1 MRAGRGCKSVE
12 GRGGG
17 GIFFRNVL
25 VIFLQKIF
33 ISKIKKK
40 GYFFEERFYLLNP
53 KKTITY
59 FWRKILSLESR
70 GSASRVGRV
79 SRKGKA
85 ATCRNFSSGKGRKET
100 KRKIHSD
107 KYSKLPVLQSAE
119 GLKKKENTLRRIHEK
134 YLYYMWKDSVQIA
147 KPLTMARF
155 FVDSTLRQR

>member
-1 MRAGRGCKSVE
+1 M
-12 GRGGG
+12 
-17 GIFFRNVL
+17 IFFY
-25 VIFLQKIF
+25 FH
-33 ISKIKKK
+33 IKNKRK
-40 GYFFEERFYLLNP
+40 GYFFEVRFYLLNQE
-53 KKTITY
+53 KTITY

-119 GLKKKENTLRRIHEK
+119 GLKKKENTFRRIHEK
-134 YLYYMWKDSVQIA
+134 YLITCENIQCRLLNLWSWQDFLWIRHFAKDNKTHENTA
-147 KPLTMARF
+147 KRYQNL
-155 FVDSTLRQR
+155 